1 MRRFTI
7 NMAIKVR
14 FFLPPFK
21 KGGLITPNLQDMAGF
36 LPCNLG
42 ITTPEGRPGLG
53 PAPHTLDCMEVKQG
67 IRRNFARRADSYDRH
82 AEMQRL
88 MAHGLVAA
96 VGESL
101 ARAGRILEIGCGTGY
116 LTKLLR
122 QANGEA
128 RLVALDLDAAL
139 VDAARRRLGP
149 EAGVAW
155 LVADGEAPLRGEYD
169 LIIANATFQW
179 FIRPGETLA
188 ALYRNLAPGGVLAFS
203 TLGPQTFQEL
213 AGSLNRA
220 ARSLNL
226 PAPPPIP
233 AQGFGDRKTWSG
245 RLYRA
250 GFPQVRLAR
259 EIATATFPSVKE
271 FLKALQATGATNP
284 RPGHFSPRL
293 LQALMA
299 AYETHYGRDGA
310 IPVSYEM
317 IWAVADKY

>member
-1 MRRFTI
+1 MLEHGELKMQFESGP
-7 NMAIKVR
+7 VS
-14 FFLPPFK
+14 F
-21 KGGLITPNLQDMAGF
+21 LQDD
-36 LPCNLG
+36 
-42 ITTPEGRPGLG
+42 R
-53 PAPHTLDCMEVKQG
+53 EVKQG
-67 IRRNFARRADSYDRH
+67 IRRNFARRAWSYDRH
-82 AEMQRL
+82 AEMQRR

-116 LTKLLR
+116 LTGLIR
-122 QANGEA
+122 QANREA

-155 LVADGEAPLRGEYD
+155 LVADGETPLRGEYD

-179 FIRPGETLA
+179 FTRPGETLA

-213 AGSLNRA
+213 AEALNRA

-226 PAPPPIP
+226 PSTPPIP
-233 AQGFGDRKTWSG
+233 AQGFGDRETWSD
-245 RLYRA
+245 RIYRA
-250 GFPQVRLAR
+250 GFSQVRLAR
-259 EIATATFPSVKE
+259 EMATATFPSVKE
-271 FLKALQATGATNP
+271 FLQALQATGATNP
-284 RPGHFSPRL
+284 RPYPFSPRL

-299 AYETHYGRDGA
+299 AYQTNYGKDDA

-317 IWAVADKY
+317 IWAVAQKR

>member
-1 MRRFTI
+1 MPKRSEL
-7 NMAIKVR
+7 K
-14 FFLPPFK
+14 
-21 KGGLITPNLQDMAGF
+21 
-36 LPCNLG
+36 
-42 ITTPEGRPGLG
+42 GRPGMRQST
-53 PAPHTLDCMEVKQG
+53 HRREDMEVKQG
-67 IRRNFARRADSYDRH
+67 IRRNFARRANSYDRH

-96 VGESL
+96 VGGSL
-101 ARAGRILEIGCGTGY
+101 TRARRILELGCGTGY
-116 LTKLLR
+116 LTGLLR

-139 VDAARRRLGP
+139 VTAARRRLGP

-155 LVADGEAPLRGEYD
+155 LVADGEIPIRGEYD

-179 FIRPGETLA
+179 FTRPGETLA
-188 ALYRNLAPGGVLAFS
+188 AYYRSLAPGGVLAFS

-213 AGSLNRA
+213 AEALNRA

-226 PAPPPIP
+226 PATPRIP
-233 AQGFGDRKTWSG
+233 AQGFGDRQTWSD

-259 EIATATFPSVKE
+259 EMVTATFPSVKE

-284 RPGHFSPRL
+284 RPGPFPPRL
-293 LQALMA
+293 LHALIA
-299 AYETHYGRDGA
+299 AYQTGYGRDGLV
-310 IPVSYEM
+310 PVSYEM
-317 IWAVADKY
+317 IWAVAQKY